1 MMEATEPTDRAA
13 SDAASGD
20 TGDIGDIGDISD
32 DSAGDTADDEVDP
45 VVEAFDAVCRRL
57 AGFDDTIDTEW
68 ADGYLTA
75 LAASPRRIEVDEW
88 LPAMFGDNFERA
100 FADPADVG
108 MALVALQARLHLLR
122 QDLDPEFLLD
132 NPDTVTLAPLM
143 QVWDDE
149 TRARVV
155 EEGHATAEQVAKAQ
169 TGAAWAEGFFSAVDD
184 FADDWPIPEADDELA
199 DTFTALCETIA
210 ALGWD
215 PAGERFISFAKAGW
229 KDADPSRDE
238 LIDEACFAVQDLR
251 VYWLDHGLKHAP
263 IRLAPKAGRNDPC
276 PCGSGKKFKKCHGA

>member
-1 MMEATEPTDRAA
+1 MTDPNSEPAAAAGEAPLDLAIA
-13 SDAASGD
+13 
-20 TGDIGDIGDISD
+20 
-32 DSAGDTADDEVDP
+32 
-45 VVEAFDAVCRRL
+45 AFDMICRRL

-75 LAASPRRIEVDEW
+75 LAAGPRRVEIDEW
-88 LPAMFGDNFERA
+88 LPLMLGDNFDRA
-100 FADPADVG
+100 FADPADVHLARA
-108 MALVALQARLHLLR
+108 ALMQRLNELR
-122 QDLDPEFLLD
+122 QDLDPECLLD

-149 TRARVV
+149 ARARVV
-155 EEGHATAEQVAKAQ
+155 EEGHATAEEVAKAQ

-215 PAGERFISFAKAGW
+215 PASERFINFAKAGW

-251 VYWLDHGLKHAP
+251 VYWLDHGLKHEP
-263 IRLAPKAGRNDPC
+263 IRLEPKVGRNDPC